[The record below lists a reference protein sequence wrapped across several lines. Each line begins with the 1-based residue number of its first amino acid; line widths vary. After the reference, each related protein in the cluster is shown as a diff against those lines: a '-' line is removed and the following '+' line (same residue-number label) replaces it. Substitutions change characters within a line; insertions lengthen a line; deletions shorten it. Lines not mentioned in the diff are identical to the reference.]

1 MVEQSKPMSKLAGIL
16 LCLMCL
22 GFMNQG
28 TIIALILFA
37 VIIVEKHGRIFVG
50 NWSEFVTIILF
61 AISFIFFGVI
71 GGVHTAYTGILLPI
85 GYCIGASFEY
95 KESKDIDN
103 VVLLM
108 ALSMDM
114 HLILNLI
121 YELLRYGFS
130 FRLTAIHYDIWSGQY
145 ISSTGAMVNATA
157 FLGCIYYLI
166 FKCTGKKRICG
177 ISLLVV
183 NTLYDLIMGGRS
195 FLVIL
200 AVGIIVGF
208 IVDAACSNGAGVALR
223 KILLIGSLI
232 AVVVV
237 AGFFILRSNAAFQNY
252 FEDTYFYKR
261 FFRENANE
269 NIMTTGR
276 TNLRHIFVSNMWNY
290 PFGGRKIWNI
300 AHQYAHELY
309 LDIYDIGGIVPYI
322 LIIIFV
328 VQSVLNCFKFAKSK
342 ILEQETQI
350 LLIGFVTCINLQFFI
365 EPVLS
370 GAPILL
376 VVYCIFT
383 GYIFKAA
390 KVAGQMQNE
399 LN

>member
-37 VIIVEKHGRIFVG
+37 VIIVEKHGRISVG

-61 AISFIFFGVI
+61 AISFISFGVI

-145 ISSTGAMVNATA
+145 ISATGAMVNATA
-157 FLGCIYYLI
+157 FLGCVYYLI
-166 FKCTGKKRICG
+166 FKGNRQKRIIG
-177 ISLLVV
+177 IALLIT

-200 AVGIIVGF
+200 VAGIIVGF
-208 IVDAACSNGAGVALR
+208 LTDAIRSNGIGSALR
-223 KILLIGSLI
+223 KILLIGSVL
-232 AVVVV
+232 AVVIV
-237 AGFFILRSNAAFQNY
+237 AGIFVLRTNTAFQSF

-261 FFRENANE
+261 FFRENAYE
-269 NIMTTGR
+269 NILTTGR
-276 TNLRHIFVSNMWNY
+276 TNLRDIYVSNMWEY

-328 VQSVLNCFKFAKSK
+328 IQSVLNCFKSAKSK
-342 ILEQETQI
+342 FLEQETQI

-365 EPVLS
+365 EPILS

-376 VVYCIFT
+376 DVYCVFV
-383 GYIFKAA
+383 GYISKAT
-390 KVAGQMQNE
+390 KVARQMQNK